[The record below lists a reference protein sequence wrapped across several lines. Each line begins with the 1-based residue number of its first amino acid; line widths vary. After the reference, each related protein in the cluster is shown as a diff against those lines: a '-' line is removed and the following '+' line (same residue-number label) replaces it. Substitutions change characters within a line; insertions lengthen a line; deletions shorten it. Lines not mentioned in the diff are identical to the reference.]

1 MSISTPIPLKEKS
14 QQALLEFSRNCYG
27 VMNQQYDIRYQL
39 LQLDLVY
46 QRELDY
52 TEEQAKAAAANRSGD
67 PTKFQNIILP
77 IVASQVEAK
86 VTYQASVFLTG
97 TPIFDWVAPPS
108 QIDAAR
114 QFSAIT
120 EENSIRGGWAQQLMV
135 FFKDCFKYNLAFV
148 EMSYGAQK
156 VAAIETDVSYQD
168 GTEGR
173 PVETIWRGNKLERWD
188 PYNTI
193 WDIRYKPSDVYKH
206 GEFIGK
212 TELMS
217 RIHLKKFISELPDVR
232 LANVVA
238 AFESGMGYAGGGTTG
253 LNIGDY
259 QDYYMPPVNQ
269 KALIQNVN
277 RYGTNWMAWA
287 GLLTRPQGEI
297 QYRDL
302 YVVTTLYA
310 RILPQ
315 DFDIRVPA
323 ANTPQIWKFIIVN
336 HQVVL
341 YAERQTNAHNYL
353 PVLIGQ
359 PYEDGL
365 GYQTKSLAENTRPF
379 QEIGSALVNSAIA
392 ARRRAISDRGIYNP
406 LLISAAHINNDSP
419 TAKIPMRPAAYNMKP
434 GEAYFPIPFNDNTSA
449 MAFQEVSQLVG
460 FANTMNGMNPAK
472 QGQFTKGNRTKQEY
486 DSIMSNANATD
497 QVISI
502 VLEGQVFTPLKEI
515 MKLNTLQYQ
524 QGTSIYSPTQD
535 EEIKI
540 DPVELRRS
548 AVTFKI
554 SDGLIPSEKI
564 IGGDDLATA
573 LQVLGSSEQIGSGY
587 NTAAVFSYLMKT
599 RNVDLSPF
607 EKSPAQK
614 TYEQAVSSWQMASSQ
629 VAELAKTVS
638 MKIEGVTIDALKSLV
653 KELLPPQPL
662 PEQFGYDPNAQATGG
677 GTSSAPAVRS
687 AGGNQP
693 VPTSGP
699 TQVGE

>member
-1 MSISTPIPLKEKS
+1 
-14 QQALLEFSRNCYG
+14 
-27 VMNQQYDIRYQL
+27 MNQQYDIRYQL

-52 TEEQAKAAAANRSGD
+52 TEEQAKAAGSNRLGD

-77 IVASQVEAK
+77 IVSSQVEAK

-120 EENSIRGGWAQQLMV
+120 EENSIRGGWAQQLMI

-148 EMSYGAQK
+148 EMTYESQK
-156 VAAIETDVSYQD
+156 VAALETDVSYQ
-168 GTEGR
+168 GGQEGR
-173 PVETIWRGNKLERWD
+173 PVETIWSGSVLRRWD

-193 WDIRYKPSDVYKH
+193 WDIRYKPSEVYKN
-206 GEFIGK
+206 GEFIGN
-212 TELMS
+212 TQLMS

-232 LANVVA
+232 IANVIA

-259 QDYYMPPVNQ
+259 QDYYMPPVNN

-287 GLLTRPQGEI
+287 GLLARPQGEI

-310 RILPQ
+310 RIIPQ

-323 ANTPQIWKFIIVN
+323 ANTPQIWKFVIVN

-406 LLISAAHINNDSP
+406 LLISAGHINNDSP
-419 TAKIPMRPAAYNMKP
+419 TAKIPLRPAAYNMKP
-434 GEAYFPIPFNDNTSA
+434 GDAYFPIPFNDNTSA

-460 FANTMNGMNPAK
+460 FANTMNGNNAAK

-486 DSIMSNANATD
+486 DSIMANANATD

-502 VLEGQVFTPLKEI
+502 VLENQVFTPLKEI

-524 QGTSIYSPTQD
+524 QGTTLYSPAMDAQ
-535 EEIKI
+535 IKV
-540 DPVELRRS
+540 DPVVLRQS

-554 SDGLIPSEKI
+554 SDGLIPSEKV
-564 IGGDDLATA
+564 IGGDDLQMA
-573 LQVLGSSEQIGSGY
+573 LQVMGSSEQIGAGY
-587 NTAAVFSYLMKT
+587 NLASAFSYLMKT
-599 RNVDLSPF
+599 RNVDLAPF
-607 EKSPAQK
+607 QKSPGQMS
-614 TYEQAVSSWQMASSQ
+614 YEQAVGAWQNAAAQ

-638 MKIEGVTIDALKSLV
+638 MKIEGVTLKDLDALVQK
-653 KELLPPQPL
+653 LLPAQPVPQ
-662 PEQFGYDPNAQATGG
+662 QFGYDPNAPQGG
-677 GTSSAPAVRS
+677 GTSGSGSAIRPGSAPTVQNGNGATAV
-687 AGGNQP
+687 
-693 VPTSGP
+693 T
-699 TQVGE
+699 GE